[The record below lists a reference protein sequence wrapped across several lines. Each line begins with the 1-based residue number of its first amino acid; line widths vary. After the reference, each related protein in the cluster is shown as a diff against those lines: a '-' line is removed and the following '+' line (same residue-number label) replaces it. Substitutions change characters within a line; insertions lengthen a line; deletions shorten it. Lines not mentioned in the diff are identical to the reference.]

1 MCLKTEWNR
10 ELLWQRF
17 DVARNEPIKT
27 IGIGGFFMSKT
38 TVRPMIEVALL
49 ATIAYIL
56 DLVTQPMSLGPWISL
71 SFKMV
76 PIFLLSFRW
85 GVKAGA
91 MGGFIWGLLQ
101 VVTGEAAGGWLTP
114 IQGFLEYFVAF
125 SLIGLSGTVK
135 PALDKAIRDKKRVQT
150 LTYITAGVVLGGFAR
165 YLIHYIAGVIFWG
178 SYAPAGQSAYIYSLV
193 VNSSSFLGETIASL
207 IVFFILQEFLGR
219 LLITEQ

>member
-1 MCLKTEWNR
+1 
-10 ELLWQRF
+10 
-17 DVARNEPIKT
+17 
-27 IGIGGFFMSKT
+27 MSKT

-135 PALDKAIRDKKRVQT
+135 PALDKAIRDKKRLQT

-178 SYAPAGQSAYIYSLV
+178 SYAPAGQSTYIYSLV

>member
-1 MCLKTEWNR
+1 
-10 ELLWQRF
+10 
-17 DVARNEPIKT
+17 VATNEPIKT

-101 VVTGEAAGGWLTP
+101 VVTGEAAGGLLTP

-125 SLIGLSGTVK
+125 SLIGLSGIVK

>member
-1 MCLKTEWNR
+1 
-10 ELLWQRF
+10 
-17 DVARNEPIKT
+17 
-27 IGIGGFFMSKT
+27 MSKT
-38 TVRPMIEVALL
+38 TIRPMIEVALL

-114 IQGFLEYFVAF
+114 VQGFLEYFVAF

-135 PALDKAIRDKKRVQT
+135 PALDKAIREKKRLQT
-150 LTYITAGVVLGGFAR
+150 LTFITVGVILGGFAR
-165 YLIHYIAGVIFWG
+165 YMIHYIAGVIFWG
-178 SYAPAGQSAYIYSLV
+178 SYAPAGQSAYLYSLI
-193 VNSSSFLGETIASL
+193 VNISSFLGETIASL

-219 LLITEQ
+219 LLITEH

>member
-1 MCLKTEWNR
+1 
-10 ELLWQRF
+10 
-17 DVARNEPIKT
+17 
-27 IGIGGFFMSKT
+27 MSKT

-150 LTYITAGVVLGGFAR
+150 LTYITAGVILGGLAR

-178 SYAPAGQSAYIYSLV
+178 SYAPAGQSAYLYSLI

>member
-1 MCLKTEWNR
+1 
-10 ELLWQRF
+10 
-17 DVARNEPIKT
+17 VATNEPIKT

-135 PALDKAIRDKKRVQT
+135 PSLDKAIRDKKRVQT
-150 LTYITAGVVLGGFAR
+150 LTYITAGVVLGGLAR

>member
-1 MCLKTEWNR
+1 MCLKTEWNW
-10 ELLWQRF
+10 ELLWRRF
-17 DVARNEPIKT
+17 GVATNEPIKT

-125 SLIGLSGTVK
+125 SLIGLSGIVK
-135 PALDKAIRDKKRVQT
+135 PSLDKAIRDKKRVQT

>member
-1 MCLKTEWNR
+1 
-10 ELLWQRF
+10 
-17 DVARNEPIKT
+17 
-27 IGIGGFFMSKT
+27 MSKT

-56 DLVTQPMSLGPWISL
+56 DLVTQPMSLSPWISL

-85 GVKAGA
+85 GIKAGA

-101 VVTGEAAGGWLTP
+101 VVTGEAAGSWLTP

>member
-1 MCLKTEWNR
+1 
-10 ELLWQRF
+10 
-17 DVARNEPIKT
+17 
-27 IGIGGFFMSKT
+27 MSKT

-56 DLVTQPMSLGPWISL
+56 DLVTQPTSLGPWISL

>member
-10 ELLWQRF
+10 ELLWRRF
-17 DVARNEPIKT
+17 GVATNEPIKT

-38 TVRPMIEVALL
+38 TIRPMIEVALL

-125 SLIGLSGTVK
+125 SLIGLSGIVK
-135 PALDKAIRDKKRVQT
+135 PSLDKAIRDKKRVQT

>member
-1 MCLKTEWNR
+1 
-10 ELLWQRF
+10 
-17 DVARNEPIKT
+17 
-27 IGIGGFFMSKT
+27 MSKT

-135 PALDKAIRDKKRVQT
+135 PALDKAIQEKKRLQT
-150 LTYITAGVVLGGFAR
+150 LTYITVGVILGGFAR
-165 YLIHYIAGVIFWG
+165 YTIHYIAGVIFWG
-178 SYAPAGQSAYIYSLV
+178 SYALEKGQNPYLYSLII
-193 VNSSSFLGETIASL
+193 NSSSFLGETIASL

-219 LLITEQ
+219 LLMTEQ

>member
-1 MCLKTEWNR
+1 
-10 ELLWQRF
+10 
-17 DVARNEPIKT
+17 
-27 IGIGGFFMSKT
+27 MSKT
-38 TVRPMIEVALL
+38 TIRPMIEVALL

-125 SLIGLSGTVK
+125 SLIGLSGIVK
-135 PALDKAIRDKKRVQT
+135 PTLDKAIRDKKRVQT
-150 LTYITAGVVLGGFAR
+150 LTYITVGVVLGGFAR

-178 SYAPAGQSAYIYSLV
+178 SYAPEGQSAYLYSLI
-193 VNSSSFLGETIASL
+193 VNSSSFIGETIASL